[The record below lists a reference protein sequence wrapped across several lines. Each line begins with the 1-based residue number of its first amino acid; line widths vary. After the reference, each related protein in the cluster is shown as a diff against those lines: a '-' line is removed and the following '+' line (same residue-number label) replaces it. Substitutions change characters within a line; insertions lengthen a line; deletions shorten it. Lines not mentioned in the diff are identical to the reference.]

1 MHTRWKCLS
10 GKNIASL
17 TLGMSLLWFVGCNTP
32 APSPQPPSSTS
43 LPAPARVQPAQPEPS
58 IEEPLPKLPDK
69 NRKLAKTY
77 PSAEELT
84 KAFLKALADKPNAK
98 ALLTFAFTK
107 DEYCQYLVPELPG
120 GKIPNVN
127 CDFLWNQDQIPSS
140 YGLQSTLSNYSGKK
154 YTFVSISFTKKPE
167 TYGTYRVYRF
177 PRVKVRTEANTEEV
191 IIPFGPVVE
200 IDGKFKLYGFGKDD

>member
-1 MHTRWKCLS
+1 MPTRWKCLN
-10 GKNIASL
+10 GKNIASF
-17 TLGMSLLWFVGCNTP
+17 TLGMSLLWFVGCTTP
-32 APSPQPPSSTS
+32 TPSPQPPSSTS

-77 PSAEELT
+77 SSTEELT

-98 ALLTFAFTK
+98 VLLSFAVTK

-154 YTFVSISFTKKPE
+154 YTFVSLSFTKKPE
-167 TYGTYRVYRF
+167 TYETYRIYRF
-177 PRVKVRTEANTEEV
+177 PRVKVLTETNTEEV

-200 IDGKFKLYGFGKDD
+200 IDGEFKLYGFGKDD

>member
-1 MHTRWKCLS
+1 MPTRWKCLS
-10 GKNIASL
+10 GKKITSL
-17 TLGMSLLWFVGCNTP
+17 TLGMSLLWFVGCTTP
-32 APSPQPPSSTS
+32 APSPQPSSSSS
-43 LPAPARVQPAQPEPS
+43 LPAPAPVQPAKPEPAS
-58 IEEPLPKLPDK
+58 QEPLAPLPNK

-77 PSAEELT
+77 ASAEELT
-84 KAFLKALADKPNAK
+84 KAFLKVLANKPVAK
-98 ALLTFAFTK
+98 DLLTFAFTK

-140 YGLQSTLSNYSGKK
+140 YGLQSTLSKYSGKK

-167 TYGTYRVYRF
+167 TYETYRVYRF
-177 PRVKVRTEANTEEV
+177 PRVKVLTETNTEEV
-191 IIPFGPVVE
+191 IAPFGPVVE